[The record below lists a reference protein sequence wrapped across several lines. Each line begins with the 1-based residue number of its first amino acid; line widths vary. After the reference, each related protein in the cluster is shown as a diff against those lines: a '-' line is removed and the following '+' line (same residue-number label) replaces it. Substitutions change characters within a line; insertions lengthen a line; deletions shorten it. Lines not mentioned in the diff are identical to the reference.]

1 MSRYTYGHRHTAEG
15 AHWYIQDMGTK
26 GYCNHDDPVV
36 FTLPFKEEHWEL
48 DVPPD
53 ELRAKYEELE
63 GRPEFVNWDD
73 PPAMPNIVELVADE
87 DDCAWDQPCAFGH
100 RVESHAVYCH
110 NDKWLYAPRKCRR
123 RQASSWLGEA
133 WPHEDC
139 RGFKPNPL
147 LKR

>member
-1 MSRYTYGHRHTAEG
+1 MGSRYTYSHIHFGEG
-15 AHWYIQDMGTK
+15 NGEWRIQDMGTK
-26 GYCNHDDPVV
+26 GYCNSNDPIV
-36 FTLPFKEEHWEL
+36 FRMPFLPEHWKL

-53 ELRAKYEELE
+53 KLRAKFEELE
-63 GRPEFVNWDD
+63 GRNEFIAYDEPQSVNV
-73 PPAMPNIVELVADE
+73 VEMIADE

-123 RQASSWLGEA
+123 NRSD
-133 WPHEDC
+133 WPHEQC

-147 LKR
+147 YSNT